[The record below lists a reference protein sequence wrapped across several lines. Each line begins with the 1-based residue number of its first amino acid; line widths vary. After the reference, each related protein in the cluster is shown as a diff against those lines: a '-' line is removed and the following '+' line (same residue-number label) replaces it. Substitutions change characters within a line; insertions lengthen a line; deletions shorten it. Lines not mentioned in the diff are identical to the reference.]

1 MRLFILAVALLGY
14 AAALGVMSVDLG
26 SEWFKVAIV
35 KPGVPME
42 IALNKESKRKT
53 PVAVF
58 MRNGERL
65 FGSDAVTSGN
75 RYPHNSYRYFP
86 LILGK
91 SIDDPAV
98 KDFQQKFPYYELV
111 PTERNTVAF
120 KHPEGDVI
128 YTVESLLAMVLGHA
142 REIASKFAEGP
153 IYDAVITVPSQWG
166 QVERKSVIA
175 AAEIAG
181 IKLHQLMNTNTAVAL
196 HYGVFNRKQI
206 ESKAKNILFFDMGAS
221 QTTATIAQYQIIK
234 GKTETAPQVAIKGV
248 GVAPV
253 GGLKMDLTV
262 RDKLVEKWEETKK
275 TASDIKTQKTGRAM
289 AKLLVAANKAKIVL
303 SANKEHMA
311 GVQQLIDDEDFKA
324 KITRDE
330 LEASIQGDIEQ
341 AMEAVREAFKSS
353 GMTNDEISQI
363 IMFGGGMRVPAIQDA
378 LRKELNGAELSFNI
392 NADEAAALG
401 GSYHAAFVSK
411 VFRVK
416 TMFIKDA
423 VQKPVEVRFERDL
436 EPEEVQEDGTT
447 KKTIKR
453 TLFQKMNP
461 YPQKKAITFNRF
473 SDDFSFSVFIDGQLQ
488 ETVNLA
494 GVKGAHE
501 NNTHADP
508 KGVKA
513 HFRMN
518 DSGILVLE
526 SADATF
532 EHEVFEEPE
541 EPKEE
546 KKAKMPDIP
555 DIDLSTLDKL
565 KDKFGSFFNGE
576 DTDGKT
582 AEQVLEELSKA
593 AKEKK
598 DGEEMPAEEQAEAE
612 PSTEEA
618 QGEPVAEEKT
628 TTEEEKPVEEEP
640 KTEEAKEGEEE
651 PAESAEPAE
660 EAKPEEPK
668 KVVKKFSV
676 NLESSAENH
685 GLEFVSGSERES
697 INEQIK
703 ALDQADADRLAK
715 EKSFNDLES
724 FIYDRQDKL
733 YREGWTDAISEEK
746 REEVAAAL
754 TAASD
759 WLWDVEEPTSVTFD
773 DKLAELKTLTRD
785 WERRYDEHEKRPE
798 AVERLEKMITGM
810 RELFLETYKNQTGEG
825 LALSQENVFEL
836 SEKLDKVADWL
847 KEKTD
852 GQAALAAHEDP
863 ALKVMDIQV
872 KEKTLA
878 NAGEVLYKKIRMWRP
893 PKPTEPPTI
902 EPTTTGEESE
912 EVNAED
918 GEEVKPASDDKP
930 AEEPTT
936 EKPAEDTT
944 HDGSEL

>member
-1 MRLFILAVALLGY
+1 
-14 AAALGVMSVDLG
+14 
-26 SEWFKVAIV
+26 
-35 KPGVPME
+35 
-42 IALNKESKRKT
+42 
-53 PVAVF
+53 
-58 MRNGERL
+58 
-65 FGSDAVTSGN
+65 
-75 RYPHNSYRYFP
+75 
-86 LILGK
+86 
-91 SIDDPAV
+91 
-98 KDFQQKFPYYELV
+98 
-111 PTERNTVAF
+111 
-120 KHPEGDVI
+120 
-128 YTVESLLAMVLGHA
+128 
-142 REIASKFAEGP
+142 
-153 IYDAVITVPSQWG
+153 
-166 QVERKSVIA
+166 
-175 AAEIAG
+175 
-181 IKLHQLMNTNTAVAL
+181 
-196 HYGVFNRKQI
+196 
-206 ESKAKNILFFDMGAS
+206 
-221 QTTATIAQYQIIK
+221 
-234 GKTETAPQVAIKGV
+234 
-248 GVAPV
+248 
-253 GGLKMDLTV
+253 
-262 RDKLVEKWEETKK
+262 
-275 TASDIKTQKTGRAM
+275 
-289 AKLLVAANKAKIVL
+289 
-303 SANKEHMA
+303 
-311 GVQQLIDDEDFKA
+311 
-324 KITRDE
+324 
-330 LEASIQGDIEQ
+330 
-341 AMEAVREAFKSS
+341 
-353 GMTNDEISQI
+353 
-363 IMFGGGMRVPAIQDA
+363 
-378 LRKELNGAELSFNI
+378 
-392 NADEAAALG
+392 
-401 GSYHAAFVSK
+401 
-411 VFRVK
+411 
-416 TMFIKDA
+416 
-423 VQKPVEVRFERDL
+423 
-436 EPEEVQEDGTT
+436 
-447 KKTIKR
+447 
-453 TLFQKMNP
+453 
-461 YPQKKAITFNRF
+461 
-473 SDDFSFSVFIDGQLQ
+473 
-488 ETVNLA
+488 
-494 GVKGAHE
+494 
-501 NNTHADP
+501 
-508 KGVKA
+508 
-513 HFRMN
+513 
-518 DSGILVLE
+518 
-526 SADATF
+526 
-532 EHEVFEEPE
+532 
-541 EPKEE
+541 
-546 KKAKMPDIP
+546 
-555 DIDLSTLDKL
+555 LSTLEKL

-640 KTEEAKEGEEE
+640 KTEEAKEGEEK